1 MPIPPRT
8 LVTAAFVLACGVGAS
23 RAAAASSTVTFQS
36 GDGVTLAATVFEPSR
51 RPAPAVVLVHAQT
64 RNRHEWDSVG
74 EQLASRGLV
83 ALAIDLRGHGESAG
97 SADPQAM
104 AGDVRAAVRYLLSRR
119 DLATPSIGI
128 AGGSMGA
135 NLAVVAG
142 VEEGVVRS
150 LALLSPG
157 TDIHGVRT
165 EAAMKRVGVR
175 AVLLLA
181 SRDDY
186 YAVRS
191 CGVLAQDVKGALEF
205 KIVDGTAHGAVMLS
219 RVPEALTTLLD
230 WFQRTLL

>member
-1 MPIPPRT
+1 MSRLDSL
-8 LVTAAFVLACGVGAS
+8 LVPAFVLAACLGAGRS
-23 RAAAASSTVTFQS
+23 AEAGTKVTFQAD
-36 GDGVTLAATVFEPSR
+36 DGVSIAATVFEPSR

-64 RNRHEWDSVG
+64 RNRRDWDSVG
-74 EQLASRGLV
+74 EQLAARGLT
-83 ALAIDLRGHGESAG
+83 AIAIDLRGHGESGGA
-97 SADPQAM
+97 ADPSAM
-104 AGDVRAAVRYLLSRR
+104 VGDVRAAVRYLLSRR

-142 VEEGVVRS
+142 VDEGVVRS

-157 TDIHGVRT
+157 MDIHGVRT
-165 EAAMKRVGVR
+165 EAAMKKVGGR

-191 CGVLAQDVKGALEF
+191 CGLMAQDVKGALEF
-205 KIVDGTAHGAVMLS
+205 KIVDGTAHGTVMLS
-219 RVPEALTTLLD
+219 RVPEALATLLD

>member
-1 MPIPPRT
+1 MPRRHSL
-8 LVTAAFVLACGVGAS
+8 LVPGLVLAVCL
-23 RAAAASSTVTFQS
+23 AAAHSTEASTRVTFQAE
-36 GDGVTLAATVFEPSR
+36 DGVSIAATVFEPSR
-51 RPAPAVVLVHAQT
+51 QPAPAVVLVHVQT
-64 RNRHEWDSVG
+64 RNRHDWDG
-74 EQLASRGLV
+74 AAEQLAARGLA
-83 ALAIDLRGHGESAG
+83 ALAIDLRGHGESGG
-97 SADPQAM
+97 SADPSAM
-104 AGDVRAAVRYLLSRR
+104 VRDVRAGVRYLLSRR

-157 TDIHGVRT
+157 MDIHGVRT
-165 EAAMKRVGVR
+165 EAAMKKVGGR

-191 CGVLAQDVKGALEF
+191 CGVLAQEVKGSLEF
-205 KIVDGTAHGAVMLS
+205 KIVDGTAHGTVMLS
-219 RVPEALTTLLD
+219 RVPETLATLLD